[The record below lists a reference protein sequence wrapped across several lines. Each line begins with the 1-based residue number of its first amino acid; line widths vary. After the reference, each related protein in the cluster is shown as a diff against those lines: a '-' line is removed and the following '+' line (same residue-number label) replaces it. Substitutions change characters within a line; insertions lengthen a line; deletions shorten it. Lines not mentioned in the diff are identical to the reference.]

1 MIGDAVAVALALLA
15 GYLIAAFIGISWNPA
30 DWALELR
37 VCAGVITPFVAMGA
51 VCARR
56 GIA

>member
-1 MIGDAVAVALALLA
+1 MIGDALAVAPALLA
-15 GYLIAAFIGISWNPA
+15 GYLIAAFIGISWNPS
-30 DWALELR
+30 DWVLELR
-37 VCAGVITPFVAMGA
+37 VCAAVISPFVAMGA

>member
-1 MIGDAVAVALALLA
+1 MIGDAAIAALALVA
-15 GYLIAAFIGISWNPA
+15 SYLIAAFIGISWNPA
-30 DWALELR
+30 DWVLELR
-37 VCAGVITPFVAMGA
+37 VCAAVISPFVAMGA